1 MSTPVAAGR
10 VWWCSVRARRR
21 PTVWPLSGAPYRA
34 RRVAGV
40 RLRVRARAFLGEGA
54 ARFVGTRF
62 VRARFAC
69 GRFVPARLVG
79 LRFLAVRFAAARLGL
94 ALRLLMVHLP
104 GRAIPTAT
112 SVVENRPHGLTNRA
126 GVAGGGSRPGRR
138 APGRRGRA
146 RKRPPPPPPPR
157 PA

>member
-1 MSTPVAAGR
+1 M
-10 VWWCSVRARRR
+10 
-21 PTVWPLSGAPYRA
+21 VWPQCSATCRP

-79 LRFLAVRFAAARLGL
+79 LRLLAVRFAAARLGL
-94 ALRLLMVHLP
+94 ALRLLMAYLP
-104 GRAIPTAT
+104 GPTIPTAT
-112 SVVENRPHGLTNRA
+112 SVVEN
-126 GVAGGGSRPGRR
+126 
-138 APGRRGRA
+138 
-146 RKRPPPPPPPR
+146 PPQS
-157 PA
+157 